1 MTCKSMARG
10 VAVWMLLAAA
20 PLMAHHSVAA
30 EFDLDKPITQ
40 KGTITR
46 IDWRNPH
53 CWIYIDVKQPDGK
66 VVGWTFETGGPTG
79 LIRRGWRK
87 TDLPVGQEVTITG
100 YAAKEGIFAGPTG
113 TTRSITFADGKQLFD
128 GPAPGTGEK

>member
-1 MTCKSMARG
+1 MKSMFTAWG
-10 VAVWMLLAAA
+10 VVFGMLLAAA
-20 PLMAHHSVAA
+20 PLVAHHSVAA

-40 KGTITR
+40 KGTITK